1 MDIIKNQMASAEMLS
16 GTFTAAVAAFVPLF
30 VRFSLFFHLMTA
42 FFLLPGDN
50 VPAVLMAIQKL
61 KSTPKL
67 LSGWFVMK
75 RLTATDRKSV
85 F

>member
-1 MDIIKNQMASAEMLS
+1 MASAEMLS

-50 VPAVLMAIQKL
+50 VPAALMANSKPEINTKASL
-61 KSTPKL
+61 
-67 LSGWFVMK
+67 
-75 RLTATDRKSV
+75 RLVRNEEINCN
-85 F
+85 